1 MENSQLLS
9 SYVAKIINPSQA
21 QTVETVQKTLSAQ
34 SGLLDDS
41 LIGLTSSAPLDELQV
56 LLDIWKEKN
65 EENESLD
72 SLNVSISVGIL
83 EVDAGVSTTSGV
95 VASASEVIHRVSI
108 GKNVFSRLL
117 ASNASDADEVE
128 IPIAIEQETRRSLGN
143 ITLVGYQTLD
153 TTISGKKKDVSEM
166 AAILEEKGSTPEK
179 FSVTDI
185 QCFLTY
191 INPQDIKL
199 NLQYAYLLI
208 NNTKIDFSKAAEQF
222 FLLRAMFGKRGKN
235 RPKIEFEDFYNFWS
249 EQEHIPLDWDDFGKV
264 SNGKERAEFI
274 HKIRNTVTN
283 INNKVRKAL
292 GGTEDFLKAR
302 DNSCYINPKLLNL
315 EKS

>member
-1 MENSQLLS
+1 MENSQLS
-9 SYVAKIINPSQA
+9 SYVAKITSPSQTQA
-21 QTVETVQKTLSAQ
+21 IKIIQQTLSAQ
-34 SGLLDDS
+34 SGLLDGS
-41 LIGLTSSAPLDELQV
+41 LTNLNPLTPINDLQSLLGVWNEKDEGLD
-56 LLDIWKEKN
+56 N
-65 EENESLD
+65 
-72 SLNVSISVGIL
+72 LNVSISAGIL
-83 EVDAGVSTTSGV
+83 KVDASVSATSGV
-95 VASASEVIHRVSI
+95 VASASEVIHRISI
-108 GKNVFSRLL
+108 GKNVFSHLL

-128 IPIAIEQETRRSLGN
+128 IPIIIEQETRRSLGN

-185 QCFLTY
+185 QCFLAY

-235 RPKIEFEDFYNFWS
+235 RPKIEFEDFYNLWS
-249 EQEHIPLDWDDFGKV
+249 EQEHIPFDWDDFGKV
-264 SNGKERAEFI
+264 NNGKERAEFI